1 MADYTAF
8 VEAGSA
14 LVEMLRDKLTPE
26 PLGDRE
32 SISLCSPHDNGNNQL
47 TIYLYQVEE
56 EAPQNNVGYYQADR
70 NTQRIRPAQ
79 FVMRY
84 LVTAHSKAP
93 GQLKEADQHRLIGAV
108 VQTLRDNPVI
118 PAKYMTGSSAEE
130 RAQFHVSVEKT
141 SMEQMLK
148 IWNNTTKEYK
158 LSLVVML
165 TGATIN
171 SGRTRQ
177 ISRVMDAEV
186 NAQEREAALAAAGTD
201 DDAQRRGTGGGV

>member
-8 VEAGSA
+8 VEASNA

-32 SISLCSPHDNGNNQL
+32 AISLCSPHDSGNNQL
-47 TIYLYQVEE
+47 TLYLYQVEE
-56 EAPQNNVGYYQADR
+56 ESPQNNVGYYQADR
-70 NTQRIRPAQ
+70 NTMRIRPAQ

-93 GQLKEADQHRLIGAV
+93 AQLKEADQHRLIGAV

-118 PAKYMTGSSAEE
+118 PSKYVSGSSAAEG
-130 RAQFHVSVEKT
+130 AQLHVSVEKT
-141 SMEQMLK
+141 TMEQMLK

-165 TGATIN
+165 TGASIS

-177 ISRVMDAEV
+177 VARVEEVEISAEQS
-186 NAQEREAALAAAGTD
+186 AP
-201 DDAQRRGTGGGV
+201 GGGA

>member
-8 VEAGSA
+8 VEASNA

-32 SISLCSPHDNGNNQL
+32 AISLCSPHDSGNNQL
-47 TIYLYQVEE
+47 TLYLYQVEE
-56 EAPQNNVGYYQADR
+56 ESPQNNVGYYQADR
-70 NTQRIRPAQ
+70 NTQRIRPAR

-93 GQLKEADQHRLIGAV
+93 AQLKEADQHRLIGAV

-118 PAKYMTGSSAEE
+118 PAKYVSGSSASEGAE
-130 RAQFHVSVEKT
+130 LHVTVEKT

-148 IWNNTTKEYK
+148 LWNNTTKEYK

-165 TGATIN
+165 TGASIS

-177 ISRVMDAEV
+177 IPRVEEVEISAE
-186 NAQEREAALAAAGTD
+186 
-201 DDAQRRGTGGGV
+201 QRKPGGGV

>member
-8 VEAGSA
+8 VEASNA

-32 SISLCSPHDNGNNQL
+32 AISLCSPHDSGNNQL
-47 TIYLYQVEE
+47 TLYLYQIEE
-56 EAPQNNVGYYQADR
+56 ESPQNNVGYYQADR
-70 NTQRIRPAQ
+70 NTMRIRPAQ

-93 GQLKEADQHRLIGAV
+93 AQLKEADQHRLIGAV

-118 PAKYMTGSSAEE
+118 PSKYVSGSSAAEG
-130 RAQFHVSVEKT
+130 AQLHVSVEKT
-141 SMEQMLK
+141 TMEQMLK

-165 TGATIN
+165 TGASIS

-177 ISRVMDAEV
+177 VARVEELEISAEQSV
-186 NAQEREAALAAAGTD
+186 P
-201 DDAQRRGTGGGV
+201 GGGV

>member
-8 VEAGSA
+8 VEASNA

-32 SISLCSPHDNGNNQL
+32 AISLCSPHDSGNNQL
-47 TIYLYQVEE
+47 TLYLYQIEE
-56 EAPQNNVGYYQADR
+56 ESPQNNVGYYQADR
-70 NTQRIRPAQ
+70 NTMRIRPAQ

-93 GQLKEADQHRLIGAV
+93 AQLKEADQHRLIGAV

-118 PAKYMTGSSAEE
+118 PSKYVSGSSAAEG
-130 RAQFHVSVEKT
+130 AQLHVSVEKT
-141 SMEQMLK
+141 TMEQMLK

-165 TGATIN
+165 TGASIS

-177 ISRVMDAEV
+177 VARVEEVEISAEQNV
-186 NAQEREAALAAAGTD
+186 P
-201 DDAQRRGTGGGV
+201 GGGV

>member
-8 VEAGSA
+8 VEASNA

-32 SISLCSPHDNGNNQL
+32 AISLCSPHDSGNNQL
-47 TIYLYQVEE
+47 TLYLYQIEE
-56 EAPQNNVGYYQADR
+56 ESPQNNVGYYQADR
-70 NTQRIRPAQ
+70 NTMRIRPAQ

-93 GQLKEADQHRLIGAV
+93 AQLKEADQHRLIGAV

-118 PAKYMTGSSAEE
+118 PSKYVSGSSAAEG
-130 RAQFHVSVEKT
+130 AQLHVSVEKT
-141 SMEQMLK
+141 TMEQMLK

-165 TGATIN
+165 TGASIS

-177 ISRVMDAEV
+177 VARVEEVEISAEQSV
-186 NAQEREAALAAAGTD
+186 P
-201 DDAQRRGTGGGV
+201 GGGV

>member
-8 VEAGSA
+8 VEASNA

-32 SISLCSPHDNGNNQL
+32 AISLCSPHDSGNNQL
-47 TIYLYQVEE
+47 TLYLYQVEE
-56 EAPQNNVGYYQADR
+56 ESPQNNVGYYQADR
-70 NTQRIRPAQ
+70 NTMRIRPAQ

-93 GQLKEADQHRLIGAV
+93 AQLKEADQHRLIGAV

-118 PAKYMTGSSAEE
+118 PAKYVSGSSAAEG
-130 RAQFHVSVEKT
+130 AQLHVSVEKT
-141 SMEQMLK
+141 TMEQMLK

-165 TGATIN
+165 TGASIS

-177 ISRVMDAEV
+177 VARVEEVEISAEQS
-186 NAQEREAALAAAGTD
+186 AP
-201 DDAQRRGTGGGV
+201 GGGV

>member
-8 VEAGSA
+8 VEASNA

-32 SISLCSPHDNGNNQL
+32 AISLCSPHDSGNNQL
-47 TIYLYQVEE
+47 TLYLYQIEE
-56 EAPQNNVGYYQADR
+56 ESPQNNVGYYQADR
-70 NTQRIRPAQ
+70 NTMRIRPAQ
-79 FVMRY
+79 FIMRY

-93 GQLKEADQHRLIGAV
+93 AQLKEADQHRLIGAV

-118 PAKYMTGSSAEE
+118 PSKYVSGSSAAEG
-130 RAQFHVSVEKT
+130 AQLHVSVEKT
-141 SMEQMLK
+141 TMEQMLK

-165 TGATIN
+165 TGASIS

-177 ISRVMDAEV
+177 VARVEELEISAEQSV
-186 NAQEREAALAAAGTD
+186 P
-201 DDAQRRGTGGGV
+201 GGGV

>member
-8 VEAGSA
+8 VEASNA

-32 SISLCSPHDNGNNQL
+32 AISLCSPHDNGNNQL
-47 TIYLYQVEE
+47 TLYLYQVEE
-56 EAPQNNVGYYQADR
+56 EGPQNSVGYYQADR

-79 FVMRY
+79 FILRY

-93 GQLKEADQHRLIGAV
+93 AQLKEADQHRLMGAV

-118 PAKYMTGSSAEE
+118 PAKYLSGSSAEE
-130 RAQFHVSVEKT
+130 GAELHVSVEKT
-141 SMEQMLK
+141 TMEQLLK

-158 LSLVVML
+158 LSIVVML
-165 TGATIN
+165 TGVSIA
-171 SGRTRQ
+171 
-177 ISRVMDAEV
+177 SRVTREVSRVTEVEISAE
-186 NAQEREAALAAAGTD
+186 Q
-201 DDAQRRGTGGGV
+201 RGTGGRA